1 MAVPADDASAAPGYD
16 GSAALRDAVADRWPP
31 PTDPPVDPL
40 DAVHLGP
47 ETVRRYLAHHGLQAR
62 HDLGQ
67 NHLVDGPT
75 LEAIVAAAAPMP
87 GRRVVEVGPG
97 LGILTAALL
106 RRGAAV
112 TAVEYDA
119 RLAAHLRDRFG
130 PALARGAGDAT
141 APAGLRLI
149 EADVLDLD
157 VDDLVAPPYDLVAN
171 LPYHIT
177 SPVFHRFLGADARP
191 ERLVLMLQ
199 REVAERVA
207 SPPGGMSYLSV
218 FVQYHARVEIA
229 RVVPATAFEPAPQV
243 DSAVLAGTVVPR
255 RLTAPAESELWGLV
269 QAAFR
274 ERRKMLHN
282 VLARQLSAALRPR
295 VPVAL
300 AAAGIAGDR
309 RPQTLALDEWLAL
322 AAALARP

>member
-1 MAVPADDASAAPGYD
+1 MDT
-16 GSAALRDAVADRWPP
+16 WPP
-31 PTDPPVDPL
+31 PTDPAEDPL

-47 ETVRRYLAHHGLQAR
+47 ESVRRYLARHGLQAR
-62 HDLGQ
+62 HELGQ

-75 LEAIVAAAAPMP
+75 LEAIVAAAAPAP

-119 RLAAHLRDRFG
+119 RLAAHLRDRFA
-130 PALARGAGDAT
+130 PALARAAGDPGT
-141 APAGLRLI
+141 PAGLRLF

-157 VDDLVAPPYDLVAN
+157 IDGLVTPPYDLVAN

-191 ERLVLMLQ
+191 GRLVLMLQ

-218 FVQYHARVEIA
+218 FDHNQPPHHNA

-243 DSAVLAGTVVPR
+243 DSAVLVGAVLPR
-255 RLTAPAESELWGLV
+255 RLTAAAESDLWGVV

-282 VLARQLSAALRPR
+282 VLGRQLPPALRPR
-295 VPVAL
+295 VPAAL

-322 AAALARP
+322 AAALVPR